1 MVVIKLWSETS
12 VSLRIIELQA
22 DEFLCL
28 TGENGLVLACFK
40 DLLWTLHGWSFGKE
54 NHNTLF
60 LVDTNVS
67 CVRGTAALSIPV
79 STSFEVQILVEIE
92 GHFIISHTILSL
104 HIP

>member
-40 DLLWTLHGWSFGKE
+40 DLLWTLHG
-54 NHNTLF
+54 
-60 LVDTNVS
+60 
-67 CVRGTAALSIPV
+67 
-79 STSFEVQILVEIE
+79 
-92 GHFIISHTILSL
+92 
-104 HIP
+104 